1 MQYALGIFI
10 SSSLNDSID
19 LQYTPT
25 CHTIYTNKH
34 FQPDLSLRVRLDAKP
49 VRVRPSDQNT
59 EHGRE
64 TTSMLST
71 VLKVLFS
78 ELSVLI
84 TNKTL
89 V

>member
-1 MQYALGIFI
+1 MRVVSCPCSVFWSVSVRP
-10 SSSLNDSID
+10 SSKYSSV
-19 LQYTPT
+19 
-25 CHTIYTNKH
+25 
-34 FQPDLSLRVRLDAKP
+34 SVRPSKKSSVSVRPSEKVP